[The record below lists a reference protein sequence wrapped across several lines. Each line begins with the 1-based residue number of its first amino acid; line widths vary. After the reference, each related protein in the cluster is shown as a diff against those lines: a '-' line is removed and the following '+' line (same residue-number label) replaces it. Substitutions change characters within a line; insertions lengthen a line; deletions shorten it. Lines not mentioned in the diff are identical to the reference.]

1 MSILSNYMMMAAATT
16 EAAVE
21 RYTIDNSCIFER
33 TDATKLERT
42 QASSV
47 TNGKKWTLSF
57 WFKRSS
63 ELSYGGE
70 NKLSLLTAY
79 KSNGE
84 EEHIALT
91 SDDKLKWY
99 ASLSTT
105 SVDTELTS
113 AAVLR
118 DIGAWYHLVIAKDT
132 TQGTETNR
140 NKMWLNGVAVGF
152 EAGGDYATEDS
163 ISQMNVGSATKQF
176 LGSSYNTGKYGTQ
189 YMAEVHFIDGTCY
202 DESDF
207 GKTNETGVWEPI
219 EVEGL
224 SYGDNGFYADFAS
237 SGDLGN
243 DVSGNNND
251 FTSTNL
257 STTNQSTDTPT
268 NNHCTWS
275 YLNASLSITLS
286 NGARTATHSSAAA
299 DQFPIGAST
308 AMQSGK
314 WYAEFNMDDGSA
326 GVWSGLLNT
335 NQAARIGRNGHY
347 HNTVAGETSGYT
359 SGVSYQNN
367 GSLWTAGSEDADW
380 GDTYTT
386 GDVISIAVDADTGKV
401 WFGKNNTWQ
410 ASGDPENGTNPAT
423 TLTMPVTFFFSIYK
437 EDYLTMRAAQ
447 AEWSYSA
454 PTGFNALNSNNL
466 DAPAITDSST
476 NFQALG
482 YTGSGG
488 TVSRT
493 FSGNSNMKPDVV
505 WIKGRSET
513 SDHNVFDAPRGVQK
527 NIQMDNEDAETTD
540 SNSLTAFETDGF
552 ALGSSNDVNKSDVTY
567 VAWAWNTGNSGSSNT
582 DGTINTTTTYVDTS
596 AGISISTYTGNG
608 SDDATIGHG
617 LGVTPKT
624 VLILPRSNGDHR
636 QINNWEYE
644 LFNNFSEDLKLNE
657 NSAAESS
664 SNRIKSASST
674 TFTMG
679 TDVNVNGSSRTYAAY
694 AFAEVDGFSRFG
706 SYIGNGNA
714 LGPIN
719 YCGFSPSFILVT
731 RTDSGDERILLDNAR
746 NTYNPAALR
755 LYSNNTDTEVSS
767 TAIDFLGNGFKV
779 RAADG
784 GINANAGNYTFMAF
798 AAHPFGGTGVA
809 PATAR

>member
-1 MSILSNYMMMAAATT
+1 MMMAATT

-47 TNGKKWTLSF
+47 TDGKKWTLSF

-63 ELSYGGE
+63 ELSYGGD

-84 EEHIALT
+84 EENISLT
-91 SDDKLKWY
+91 SDDKLRWY
-99 ASLSTT
+99 AHLSTT
-105 SVDTELTS
+105 STDTELTS

-140 NKMWLNGVAVGF
+140 NKMWLNGVAVSF
-152 EAGGDYATEDS
+152 ASGGDYATEDS

-176 LGSSYNTGKYGTQ
+176 IGSSYVTGRYGTQ

-275 YLNASLSITLS
+275 YLNSSLSITLS
-286 NGARTATHSSAAA
+286 NGARTATHSSAAN

-335 NQAARIGRNGHY
+335 NQAARIGRNAHY
-347 HNTVAGETSGYT
+347 HNTVAGETSGYA

-367 GSLWTAGSEDADW
+367 GSLWTAGSEDANW

-447 AEWSYSA
+447 DEWSYSA

-493 FSGNSNMKPDVV
+493 FTGNSNMKPDIV

-513 SDHNVFDAPRGVQK
+513 SDHNIFDAARGVQK
-527 NIQMDNEDAETTD
+527 LLEINNTNGTNPPAESTD
-540 SNSLTAFETDGF
+540 SNSVTAFETDGF
-552 ALGSSNDVNKSDVTY
+552 ALGSSDAVNKSDVTY
-567 VAWAWNTGNSGSSNT
+567 VAWSWNAGNSGSSNT
-582 DGTINTTTTYVDTS
+582 TGSINTTTTYVDTS
-596 AGISISTYTGNG
+596 SGISISTYTGNG
-608 SDDATIGHG
+608 SDGATIGHG
-617 LGVTPKT
+617 LGVTPAT
-624 VLILPRSNGDHR
+624 VLIIPRSDGGSSTYNR
-636 QINNWEYE
+636 VLSNWEFGVTAFTEE
-644 LFNNFSEDLKLNE
+644 LALNAS
-657 NSAAESS
+657 SAAESS
-664 SNRIKSASST
+664 SNSVKSASST
-674 TFTMG
+674 TITFG
-679 TDVNVNGSSRTYAAY
+679 TDNNVNGSSKTYVAY
-694 AFAEVDGFSRFG
+694 AFAEVIGFSRFG
-706 SYIGNGNA
+706 SYIGNGNV
-714 LGPIN
+714 LGPYN
-719 YCGFSPSFILVT
+719 YCGFSPSFVLVY
-731 RTDSGDERILLDNAR
+731 RTTSGDNVPLVDNAR
-746 NTYNPAALR
+746 STYNVAGVR
-755 LYSNNTDTEVSS
+755 LYSNS
-767 TAIDFLGNGFKV
+767 TVIDQEATTLDFLANGFKI
-779 RAADG
+779 RDTDSSL
-784 GINANAGNYTFMAF
+784 NTLEHSYTFMAF
-798 AAHPFGGTGVA
+798 AAHPFGGSNVA